1 MYIETLEAFTLLR
14 PTLITFL
21 IVSLLLFV
29 KVILPK
35 GKIKVINAFT
45 IASISIISIFVSAQ
59 VLFYIG
65 IIADEINLG
74 GDPVSFYMFLIILGL
89 GCSNPIIYFYRH
101 SERKG

>member
-21 IVSLLLFV
+21 IVSLLVFV
-29 KVILPK
+29 KAILPK
-35 GKIKVINAFT
+35 GKIKVINGFT
-45 IASISIISIFVSAQ
+45 IASISVISIFVSAQ
-59 VLFYIG
+59 ILFYIG

-89 GCSNPIIYFYRH
+89 GCINPIIYFYRH
-101 SERKG
+101 SERKR